1 MAKITILEASKIA
14 GIARSNLY
22 KNYINTGKISVSVG
36 NDGKK
41 YIDTSELLRVFGT
54 LKTEIKDDNQGHEKY
69 TSGHYKDSH
78 EDSGFKELLKE
89 KDARIKL
96 LENWLEEAREREL
109 WLQDQLA
116 INTKF
121 IAHKQ
126 NEDAPKKRWWQFRGQ
141 KTSNKD

>member
-36 NDGKK
+36 NDSKK

-69 TSGHYKDSH
+69 TSGHHKDSY

-96 LENWLEEAREREL
+96 LENWLEEARQREL

>member
-36 NDGKK
+36 NDSKK

-96 LENWLEEAREREL
+96 LENWLEEARQREL

-126 NEDAPKKRWWQFRGQ
+126 NVDTPKKRWWQFRGQ
-141 KTSNKD
+141 KTSSKD

>member
-41 YIDTSELLRVFGT
+41 HIDTSELLRVFGT
-54 LKTEIKDDNQGHEKY
+54 LKTEIKDDNKGHEY
-69 TSGHYKDSH
+69 DTSGHYKNSNDDSV
-78 EDSGFKELLKE
+78 FKELLKE

-96 LENWLEEAREREL
+96 LETWLEEARQREL
-109 WLQDQLA
+109 WLQNQLS
-116 INTKF
+116 INTK
-121 IAHKQ
+121 IISHKQ
-126 NEDAPKKRWWQFRGQ
+126 NEDVPKKRWWQF
-141 KTSNKD
+141 KSSKD